1 MTKKYL
7 GVWAPCTS
15 WICMDKEKCKNEEQT
30 RTLNMSNTN
39 KGMQKDK
46 EKLLKKKLRI
56 FFSLLRSSLKLNV
69 LFQLYH

>member
-1 MTKKYL
+1 
-7 GVWAPCTS
+7 
-15 WICMDKEKCKNEEQT
+15 MDKEKCKNEEQT

-39 KGMQKDK
+39 KGIQKDK

>member
-1 MTKKYL
+1 
-7 GVWAPCTS
+7 
-15 WICMDKEKCKNEEQT
+15 MDKEKCKNEEQT

-39 KGMQKDK
+39 KGIQKDK

-56 FFSLLRSSLKLNV
+56 FFPLLRSSLKLNV